1 MYDWAMRCQLLEN
14 VLKALKCTPATNI
27 LRCESPRRTALQG
40 AQITAVNETTAN
52 CWYADNKGKNV
63 STEFRGVFPHQN
75 ILGFPGALYRLNI
88 RLSVTTL
95 LNRTAL
101 CALHQ
106 KPFCAA
112 YILYLITVLFFYYTV
127 VFSSNFYVVL
137 TSFFQDVFRG
147 WDIFSSLW
155 KTVVF
160 SHVLNNTWVW

>member
-1 MYDWAMRCQLLEN
+1 MKLQQ
-14 VLKALKCTPATNI
+14 
-27 LRCESPRRTALQG
+27 TADM
-40 AQITAVNETTAN
+40 QII
-52 CWYADNKGKNV
+52 KGKM

-88 RLSVTTL
+88 PLSVTTL

-137 TSFFQDVFRG
+137 TSFFLRCVQGMRYLFKFMKDCGF
-147 WDIFSSLW
+147 FSRSKQYVGLIMGC
-155 KTVVF
+155 T
-160 SHVLNNTWVW
+160 